1 MRAGQRDRR
10 SLAGIR
16 TVKAGSPSSLR
27 AQRKASRALGSLERP
42 QAQATQTLQRVSLRT
57 DRDAHLGLGGVQV
70 TELFE
75 LHRQAM
81 TQGAFQTQFVEE
93 FFRPIKGVGGD
104 LLLGLEEL
112 REATLDFV
120 FGEQGILQQN
130 RVGTGVPCNV
140 LPKTS
145 LRPSQNA

>member
-1 MRAGQRDRR
+1 MEVQA
-10 SLAGIR
+10 
-16 TVKAGSPSSLR
+16 
-27 AQRKASRALGSLERP
+27 RP
-42 QAQATQTLQRVSLRT
+42 LAQATHTLQRVELVT
-57 DRDAHLGLGGVQV
+57 DCDAHLGLGGVQV
-70 TELFE
+70 AKLFE
-75 LHRQAM
+75 LHRQAV

-93 FFRPIKGVGGD
+93 FFRPIKGVRGD
-104 LLLGLEEL
+104 LFLSFEEL
-112 REATLDFV
+112 RETTLDFV